1 MDSPYI
7 KTIYNKIEFLEF
19 KQNILFLK
27 QPQHKASVFCELT
40 LEDFLKIKDFTDSF
54 SKKVLNNE
62 ILTFSSYED
71 ELFEILPLL
80 KSYPSSS
87 KLVAKA
93 LMDEDIFNKLFQY
106 DN

>member
-1 MDSPYI
+1 MDLSYI
-7 KTIYNKIEFLEF
+7 KIIYDKIDFLEF

-27 QPQHKASVFCELT
+27 QPQHKASIFCELT
-40 LEDFLKIKDFTDSF
+40 LEDFLKIRDFTDNF
-54 SKKVLNNE
+54 SNKILNNE
-62 ILTFSSYED
+62 RLTFSNYEV
-71 ELFEILPLL
+71 ELFNIWPPI

-93 LMDEDIFNKLFQY
+93 LMDKEAFDKLFQY